1 MKTCLNC
8 KEFVGDSSETCFN
21 CNYNF
26 KYAQIL
32 TKEEQKKLEKEG
44 NHQIF
49 ENSLFEYKV
58 IIVNNLA
65 DGQIDQ
71 RQIQRELDTW
81 SNDGWKLH
89 TIFNNELGK
98 IFSAMAVGFWG
109 TSINATIDQ
118 TVLIFERCIK
128 S

>member
-1 MKTCLNC
+1 MKTCPNC
-8 KEFVGDSSETCFN
+8 KEFVGDSAETCFN

-26 KYAQIL
+26 KYRQVL
-32 TKEEQKKLEKEG
+32 TKEEQRQLEEEG

-49 ENSLFEYKV
+49 KNSLFEYRV
-58 IIVNNLA
+58 IIVNNLG

-71 RQIQRELDTW
+71 RQIQKELDTW

-98 IFSAMAVGFWG
+98 TSSAITVGFLG